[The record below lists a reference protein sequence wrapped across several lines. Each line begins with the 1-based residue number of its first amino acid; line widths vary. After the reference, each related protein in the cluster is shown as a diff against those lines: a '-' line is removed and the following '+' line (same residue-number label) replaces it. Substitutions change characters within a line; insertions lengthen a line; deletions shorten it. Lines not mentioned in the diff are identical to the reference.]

1 MSAVTRRHSVQIELT
16 DDRKALFMGQLQSL
30 FREEF
35 DEELSEFRAQEILEI
50 AVKILC
56 PDVYNQA
63 VQDVRAH
70 LQVKLD
76 DLNGEVYVDG

>member
-1 MSAVTRRHSVQIELT
+1 MQLELT
-16 DDRKALFMGQLQSL
+16 DHRKTQFKGQLQSL
-30 FREEF
+30 FRDEF
-35 DEELSEFRAQEILEI
+35 DEELSEYRAQEILKLAI
-50 AVKILC
+50 KTLC

-76 DLNGEVYVDG
+76 DLDVEIYVDIEA

>member
-1 MSAVTRRHSVQIELT
+1 MQIDLT
-16 DDRKALFMGQLQSL
+16 DDRKALFRGQLQSL
-30 FREEF
+30 FREDF
-35 DEELSEFRAQEILEI
+35 DEELSDFRANEILDLAI
-50 AVKILC
+50 KTLC

>member
-1 MSAVTRRHSVQIELT
+1 MEIELT
-16 DDRKALFMGQLQSL
+16 DDRKSLFMGQLQSL
-30 FREEF
+30 FRDEF
-35 DEELSEFRAQEILEI
+35 DEELSEFRANEVLDLAIK
-50 AVKILC
+50 VLC

-76 DLNGEVYVDG
+76 DLDGEVYVDA

>member
-1 MSAVTRRHSVQIELT
+1 MQLELT
-16 DDRKALFMGQLQSL
+16 DRRKTQFKGQLQSL
-30 FREEF
+30 FRDEF
-35 DEELSEFRAQEILEI
+35 DEELSEYRAEEILTLAI
-50 AVKILC
+50 KTLC

-76 DLNGEVYVDG
+76 DLDVEIYVDIEA